1 MNIAVTG
8 ASGFIGRTLVER
20 LVRSGHEV
28 RAVHRT
34 APGSESRL
42 EGADHVV
49 ADLVDPEACRDI
61 CRDMEEIYHLAAVT
75 GGSGFQSS
83 ERLSGLLNVVPSTQI
98 VRAASELGVRRVLFA
113 GSCMLGVDDVFGV
126 RDSGD
131 TRFSPVPSGYMT
143 EKFFSEQLWHAM
155 DAAGEIE
162 TRVARLNHVYGPGRV
177 AGGSAE
183 GVTAAMCRKALEA
196 MRRGDHEIEIWGD
209 GTQQRAFTFITDAV
223 EGIER
228 VMRLETPEPV
238 MVSNRESTT
247 INQLVDLI
255 EEIAG
260 VRFQRHYVSDD
271 GAGVARHDLDHDAA
285 EKALGWE
292 PQVKIAEGIEKN
304 YAWIRDHG
312 LHAPESA

>member
-1 MNIAVTG
+1 
-8 ASGFIGRTLVER
+8 
-20 LVRSGHEV
+20 
-28 RAVHRT
+28 
-34 APGSESRL
+34 
-42 EGADHVV
+42 
-49 ADLVDPEACRDI
+49 
-61 CRDMEEIYHLAAVT
+61 
-75 GGSGFQSS
+75 
-83 ERLSGLLNVVPSTQI
+83 
-98 VRAASELGVRRVLFA
+98 
-113 GSCMLGVDDVFGV
+113 
-126 RDSGD
+126 
-131 TRFSPVPSGYMT
+131 MT

-177 AGGSAE
+177 AGGFAE

-209 GTQQRAFTFITDAV
+209 GTQQRAFTFITDAA
-223 EGIER
+223 EGLER

-238 MVSNRESTT
+238 MVSNRESRT

-260 VRFQRHYVSDD
+260 VRFQRRYVSDD

-285 EKALGWE
+285 EQALGWE
-292 PQVKIAEGIEKN
+292 PQVKIAEGIEKT

-312 LHAPESA
+312 LHGPESA